1 MSAETRSTL
10 KSYFNTGDNPTEAE
24 FIDLIDSGL
33 NLTDGG
39 TVAGATTFSTGLNC
53 NSHITASGN
62 ISASGTIFASRF
74 ESAGAS
80 NEVISFNDNL
90 NVTGNITASGN
101 ISASGKLIGGGLN
114 INGTT
119 TFNDGN
125 ITNVGSITLD
135 GINDDATSGDTNIA
149 LTGTTLNIEVGG
161 ENFLDTTGTTA
172 KFSTNITSSGNISS
186 SGTIT
191 SNNLEINGTLTRL
204 TPETIIDWD
213 YITCPTP
220 TVSFHSGAG
229 GAQGVLAD
237 GELFSMIFGGK
248 NGQTTACQVSHV
260 GAYAADGNGFFV
272 EGTIPAIDT
281 NLTFTGLN
289 LQGATA
295 DNTGLEIIFG
305 GTQFGGHAA
314 CTVGT
319 HALTFDATFNS
330 QDFTDHDAVTIG
342 FRKIEEFET
351 GHGAILAAASGD
363 PLYTDFVAFGVQ
375 SPDDVQIATRLND
388 GTTVFKDSGESTP
401 AGANHRFKINITT
414 GGVVTFSHIKNNSM
428 NAGTLAAPSATT
440 AFTFDDGDVIVPY
453 LIVQNTAADSKIHL
467 KSIKITRT
475 PGISY
480 VD

>member
-172 KFSTNITSSGNISS
+172 KFSTNITASGNISS
-186 SGTIT
+186 SGNISALNYIEATQTIAA
-191 SNNLEINGTLTRL
+191 
-204 TPETIIDWD
+204 
-213 YITCPTP
+213 
-220 TVSFHSGAG
+220 AG
-229 GAQGVLAD
+229 SDQA
-237 GELFSMIFGGK
+237 
-248 NGQTTACQVSHV
+248 
-260 GAYAADGNGFFV
+260 
-272 EGTIPAIDT
+272 
-281 NLTFTGLN
+281 
-289 LQGATA
+289 GATA
-295 DNTGLEIIFG
+295 IPTAGRTVVTGADNAKGVRLPVVSGIATGTIFTITNSVANKTLEIYPGTNDNIGPTLPDNGAATLPAG
-305 GTQFGGHAA
+305 GSLIVIKYNANGWMG
-314 CTVGT
+314 
-319 HALTFDATFNS
+319 
-330 QDFTDHDAVTIG
+330 
-342 FRKIEEFET
+342 
-351 GHGAILAAASGD
+351 
-363 PLYTDFVAFGVQ
+363 YFGV
-375 SPDDVQIATRLND
+375 
-388 GTTVFKDSGESTP
+388 
-401 AGANHRFKINITT
+401 
-414 GGVVTFSHIKNNSM
+414 
-428 NAGTLAAPSATT
+428 APS
-440 AFTFDDGDVIVPY
+440 
-453 LIVQNTAADSKIHL
+453 
-467 KSIKITRT
+467 
-475 PGISY
+475 
-480 VD
+480 

>member
-101 ISASGKLIGGGLN
+101 ISASGTLIGGGLN

-161 ENFLDTTGTTA
+161 ETFLEATGTTA
-172 KFSTNITSSGNISS
+172 KFSTNVTASGYISS
-186 SGTIT
+186 SFTSASSGPDGVPSVSGFEIAAHRYITRTQSVTAAGDTKDNATLISPDAGIVFVAGANNTAGVRLPLTSLVEVGTTIT
-191 SNNLEINGTLTRL
+191 VMNGVAGSTLEVYPNVGEVLLPMLSTNN
-204 TPETIIDWD
+204 PA
-213 YITCPTP
+213 
-220 TVSFHSGAG
+220 TV
-229 GAQGVLAD
+229 
-237 GELFSMIFGGK
+237 
-248 NGQTTACQVSHV
+248 
-260 GAYAADGNGFFV
+260 
-272 EGTIPAIDT
+272 
-281 NLTFTGLN
+281 
-289 LQGATA
+289 
-295 DNTGLEIIFG
+295 
-305 GTQFGGHAA
+305 
-314 CTVGT
+314 
-319 HALTFDATFNS
+319 
-330 QDFTDHDAVTIG
+330 
-342 FRKIEEFET
+342 
-351 GHGAILAAASGD
+351 
-363 PLYTDFVAFGVQ
+363 
-375 SPDDVQIATRLND
+375 
-388 GTTVFKDSGESTP
+388 P
-401 AGANHRFKINITT
+401 AGATIVCTRFGSGRWICYF
-414 GGVVTFSHIKNNSM
+414 GGV
-428 NAGTLAAPSATT
+428 
-440 AFTFDDGDVIVPY
+440 
-453 LIVQNTAADSKIHL
+453 
-467 KSIKITRT
+467 
-475 PGISY
+475 IS
-480 VD
+480 

>member
-1 MSAETRSTL
+1 MANQTKTTL
-10 KSYFNTGDNPTEAE
+10 KTYFNTGDKPTESQ
-24 FIDLIDSGL
+24 FGDLIDS
-33 NLTDGG
+33 
-39 TVAGATTFSTGLNC
+39 
-53 NSHITASGN
+53 
-62 ISASGTIFASRF
+62 
-74 ESAGAS
+74 
-80 NEVISFNDNL
+80 
-90 NVTGNITASGN
+90 
-101 ISASGKLIGGGLN
+101 N
-114 INGTT
+114 INQT
-119 TFNDGN
+119 
-125 ITNVGSITLD
+125 
-135 GINDDATSGDTNIA
+135 
-149 LTGTTLNIEVGG
+149 
-161 ENFLDTTGTTA
+161 DTTAQHIASDLTL
-172 KFSTNITSSGNISS
+172 SGS
-186 SGTIT
+186 
-191 SNNLEINGTLTRL
+191 LTRR
-204 TPETIIDWD
+204 TPETLIDWD

-229 GAQGVLAD
+229 AAQGVLAS

-260 GAYAADGNGFFV
+260 GAYTAAGSGYMV
-272 EGTIPAIDT
+272 EGTIPAVDT
-281 NLTFTGLN
+281 NNTVAGLN
-289 LQGATA
+289 LQGDAVTA
-295 DNTGLEIIFG
+295 DNTGIEIIFG

-314 CTVGT
+314 CTIGT

-330 QDFTDHDAVTIG
+330 VDFTDQDAVTIG
-342 FRKIEEFET
+342 FRKVEEFEV

-363 PLYTDFVAFGVQ
+363 PAYTDFVAFGVQ
-375 SPDDVQIATRLND
+375 SADDVQIATRLND